1 MQDITLTP
9 DQSRAKARVMQRI
22 ASGKK
27 YTSLTGH
34 AGTGKTTTT
43 AQIMRDLQKEKR
55 QVYACAPTHKASW
68 VMTEK
73 MPAEAGTIHSL
84 LGLVLV
90 PNNFNG
96 GYALVPKNG
105 DRQLPTEG
113 VVLLDESSMVGSGLW
128 EYVEETTGQSSEL
141 QWVFA
146 GDPAQLPP
154 VRQRRAPA
162 LSAPGG
168 HLEHVVRQEAGNP
181 ILDLATR
188 VRQGQKYLDA
198 ARKGEHS
205 EGKGVAV
212 TSSIQSFTQSALATF
227 RDVPGGQAPPARIIT
242 YTNKRAT
249 GYNHRI
255 RSLLHGSTD
264 LPPYVEGDW
273 LMMKDTYMDGDG
285 TVLARNS
292 EEVKVLGADTKM
304 VWSAGEQWRVWQVK
318 IERPQLGG
326 VATEIPLLHRSH
338 YRAYEKKLA
347 QLKSKAKSTGGNRR
361 WRDYY
366 RLNERFADAEYCFAM
381 TAHRSQGSTFHTAY
395 VDHQNLRRCRN
406 PEERQAMIY
415 VAATRPSHQLAL
427 LV

>member
-1 MQDITLTP
+1 MQKITLTS
-9 DQSRAKARVMQRI
+9 DQARAKARVMRRI
-22 ASGKK
+22 ASGKE
-27 YTSLTGH
+27 YSSLTGH

-43 AQIMRDLQKEKR
+43 AEIMRDLQKQNR

-68 VMTEK
+68 VMSEK

-90 PNNFNG
+90 PNNSDG
-96 GYALVPKNG
+96 GYTLVPKNG
-105 DRQLPTEG
+105 DRGVPTEG
-113 VVLLDESSMVGSGLW
+113 VVLLDESSMVGNGLW
-128 EYVEETTGQSSEL
+128 EYVEEAQGL

-162 LSAPGG
+162 LDAPGG
-168 HLEHVVRQEAGNP
+168 HLEQIVRQEAGNP

-188 VRQGQKYLDA
+188 VRQGQKYLEA
-198 ARKGEHS
+198 ARKEGHS

-227 RDVPGGQAPPARIIT
+227 QDLPSGKAPPARIIT

-264 LPPYVEGDW
+264 LPPYMEGDW
-273 LMMKDTYMDGDG
+273 LMLKDTYMDDDG

-292 EEVKVLGADTKM
+292 EEVKVLGADTGM
-304 VWSAGEQWRVWQVK
+304 VWSAGEQWRVWHVK
-318 IERPQLGG
+318 IERPRVGG
-326 VATEIPLLHRSH
+326 VVTEIPLLHRSH
-338 YRAYEKKLA
+338 HRAYEKKLA
-347 QLKSKAKSTGGNRR
+347 KLLSRAKQTGGSRR

-406 PEERQAMIY
+406 PDERQAMIY

>member
-1 MQDITLTP
+1 M
-9 DQSRAKARVMQRI
+9 S
-22 ASGKK
+22 
-27 YTSLTGH
+27 
-34 AGTGKTTTT
+34 
-43 AQIMRDLQKEKR
+43 
-55 QVYACAPTHKASW
+55 
-68 VMTEK
+68 EK

-90 PNNFNG
+90 PNNSDG
-96 GYALVPKNG
+96 RYTLVPKNG
-105 DRQLPTEG
+105 GRELPTEG
-113 VVLLDESSMVGSGLW
+113 VVLLDESSMVGSVLW
-128 EYVEETTGQSSEL
+128 KHVEEATQNASSAL
-141 QWVFA
+141 QWVFV

-154 VRQRRAPA
+154 PAQQRAPA
-162 LSAPGG
+162 LDAPGG
-168 HLEHVVRQEAGNP
+168 HLEHVVRQESGNP

-188 VRQGQKYLDA
+188 VRQGQKYLDS
-198 ARKGEHS
+198 AREAGHS

-264 LPPYVEGDW
+264 LPPYMEGDW
-273 LMMKDTYMDGDG
+273 LMMKDTYMDDDG

-292 EEVKVLGADTKM
+292 EEVKVLGADTSM

-326 VATEIPLLHRSH
+326 VVTEIPLLHRSH

-381 TAHRSQGSTFHTAY
+381 TAYRAQGSTFHTAY